1 MKITKALSVS
11 IRDSRD
17 ISVNNYHEQ
26 RNLLLHF
33 FLFFIGLQVCL
44 YEYNIP
50 SVWFILR
57 EYQYLG
63 YNALNIGIVIS
74 GEFDSVFI
82 HNMNTRYRI
91 FHSRT

>member
-1 MKITKALSVS
+1 MNNKTFCC
-11 IRDSRD
+11 
-17 ISVNNYHEQ
+17 IS
-26 RNLLLHF
+26 F
-33 FLFFIGLQVCL
+33 FFFIGLQVCL

-57 EYQYLG
+57 KYQCLG
-63 YNALNIGIVIS
+63 YNALNIRIVIS
-74 GEFDSVFI
+74 GEFDSFFI